1 MLSILYILVYSLSPH
16 PIYPLL
22 IICPHFLSVSIEI
35 PPKDSPRTI
44 CWFIQSVRTEIGKTQ
59 ISILPK
65 ISCIRSDLSSVY
77 VLCIYHMIPWL
88 VLWYKFMC
96 VYVCVYIYI
105 YHYSPASLFFW
116 SLRAETFVPLFHSQ
130 NTWQL
135 AHSRCPH
142 LFRDAASNPSHWFS
156 KGHYNPSKV
165 VLSITT
171 GEPSPRNVSPSPIP
185 TANRAHSPQ
194 GSQLLFKAEWK
205 INVTQFLQDE
215 F

>member
-1 MLSILYILVYSLSPH
+1 MAPHHPWNGSCNLPSRVSSHKSLNFHHSLVYSCTLALLVSQISHVLSILYILVYSLCPH

-96 VYVCVYIYI
+96 VYVCAYIYI
-105 YHYSPASLFFW
+105 SLF
-116 SLRAETFVPLFHSQ
+116 SSQPLF
-130 NTWQL
+130 L
-135 AHSRCPH
+135 V
-142 LFRDAASNPSHWFS
+142 LKGRDFCATISFS
-156 KGHYNPSKV
+156 EHM
-165 VLSITT
+165 
-171 GEPSPRNVSPSPIP
+171 
-185 TANRAHSPQ
+185 TACS
-194 GSQLLFKAEWK
+194 
-205 INVTQFLQDE
+205 
-215 F
+215 

>member
-1 MLSILYILVYSLSPH
+1 VLSILYILVYSLSPH
-16 PIYPLL
+16 PICPLL
-22 IICPHFLSVSIEI
+22 IICPHFLSESIEI
-35 PPKDSPRTI
+35 PPKDSPRPI

-65 ISCIRSDLSSVY
+65 ISYIRSDLSSVY
-77 VLCIYHMIPWL
+77 ILCIYHMIPWL
-88 VLWYKFMC
+88 VLWYKF
-96 VYVCVYIYI
+96 VCVCVCVCVCV
-105 YHYSPASLFFW
+105 SLFSSQPLF
-116 SLRAETFVPLFHSQ
+116 LVLEGRDFVPLFHSQ

-205 INVTQFLQDE
+205 TNVTQFLQDE